1 MAEIP
6 IPDRGQPI
14 DVAYIEKMVRTLNG
28 LTQSQSKY
36 GYVTIDTASAGPQNL
51 VSSEIKTVAGL
62 VNVSKD
68 SASQNT
74 QGFYYSIPGNS
85 FKYTPVVTATPV
97 AVTGFASGEG
107 ATVLITSVTTSR
119 IEGVVNFNTSGT
131 AAVVVNL
138 LIMGVPNQ

>member
-6 IPDRGQPI
+6 VPERGQPI
-14 DVAYIEKMVRTLNG
+14 DVGYIEKMARAINSI
-28 LTQSQSKY
+28 TQSQAKF
-36 GYVTIDTASAGPQNL
+36 GYVTVDTNSAGPQNL
-51 VSSEIKTVAGL
+51 ISSEVKIVAGL

-85 FKYTPVVTATPV
+85 FKYSPVVTATPV
-97 AVTGFASGEG
+97 GVTGFASGEG

-119 IEGVVNFNTSGT
+119 IEGVVNFNTAGT

-138 LIMGVPNQ
+138 LIVGVPNQ

>member
-6 IPDRGQPI
+6 VPERGQPI
-14 DVAYIEKMVRTLNG
+14 DVAYIEKIARTVNS
-28 LTQSQSKY
+28 LTQSQAKY
-36 GYVTIDTASAGPQNL
+36 GYVTVDTNSAGPQNL
-51 VSSEIKTVAGL
+51 ISSEVKIVAGL

-68 SASQNT
+68 SASQNS

-85 FKYTPVVTATPV
+85 FKYSPVVTATPV
-97 AVTGFASGEG
+97 AITGFASGEG

-119 IEGVVNFNTSGT
+119 IEGVVNFNTAGT

-138 LIMGVPNQ
+138 LIIGVPN

>member
-6 IPDRGQPI
+6 IPERGQPI
-14 DVAYIEKMVRTLNG
+14 DVGYIEKIARAVNS
-28 LTQSQSKY
+28 LTQSQAKY
-36 GYVTIDTASAGPQNL
+36 GYVTVDTNSAGPQSL
-51 VSSEIKTVAGL
+51 ISSEVKIVAGL

-68 SASQNT
+68 SASQNS

-85 FKYTPVVTATPV
+85 FKYAPVVTATPV

-119 IEGVVNFNTSGT
+119 IEGIVNFNTAGT

-138 LIMGVPNQ
+138 LIIGVPN